1 MSGAEMKGK
10 DFEKSI
16 TGFTHARTGPQRLM
30 ASQMLEKQYQRQKN
44 IEKNMVESQKYCG
57 GIRNCFD
64 GKTDLEEDEL
74 R

>member
-1 MSGAEMKGK
+1 
-10 DFEKSI
+10 
-16 TGFTHARTGPQRLM
+16 M

-64 GKTDLEEDEL
+64 GKTDLEADEL